1 MSQYVIGPNK
11 GNCIYDLCGVIN
23 HIGQSLY
30 LGHYTAFA
38 RMHDRDNT
46 ANDEVGWRLFDDS
59 NVSPIKNK
67 EHIVSQD
74 AYVLLY
80 RLRTKNTMSE
90 ANSESESNAENV
102 SVSSED
108 EYHNS
113 EESVTNDNS
122 DEFTDLNGID

>member
-1 MSQYVIGPNK
+1 MIGPNK
-11 GNCIYDLCGVIN
+11 SNCIYDLCGVIN

-38 RMHDRDNT
+38 RTHDRENT

-59 NVSPIKNK
+59 NVCPVKNN

-80 RLRTKNTMSE
+80 RLRTKNAVSE
-90 ANSESESNAENV
+90 VNSDESNAENI

-113 EESVTNDNS
+113 EDSVTNDNS
-122 DEFTDLNGID
+122 DEFTNLNDID